1 MGLSISVSAAII
13 FIGTVIVFG
22 NLLGAYDNF
31 EQALVD
37 AQRDSGQRENAV
49 LHDRISITSVDLDD
63 RTISLVNEGTETIYV
78 TTLDLFLNGTL
89 SNDAIVSITVNDS
102 SNTRLWFPGETMVL
116 TVDGGLNETLIRVVD
131 GNGVAAYH

>member
-37 AQRDSGQRENAV
+37 AQRDSNERENGV
-49 LHDRISITSVDLDD
+49 LHDRISISSVDVDD
-63 RTISLVNEGTETIYV
+63 RTVSLANEGSETIHI
-78 TTLDLFLNGTL
+78 TSLDLFLNGTL
-89 SNDAIVSITVNDS
+89 SNDAIASMSVNGS
-102 SNTRLWFPGETMVL
+102 SNTKLWFPGETLVL
-116 TVDGGLNETLIRVVD
+116 TVDGRLNETLIRVVD

>member
-37 AQRDSGQRENAV
+37 AQRDSNVRENGV
-49 LHDRISITSVDLDD
+49 LHDRISISSVNVDD
-63 RTISLVNEGTETIYV
+63 RTVSLANEGSETIHI
-78 TTLDLFLNGTL
+78 TSLDLFLNGTL
-89 SNDAIVSITVNDS
+89 SNDAIASMSVNGS
-102 SNTRLWFPGETMVL
+102 SNTKLWFPGETLVL
-116 TVDGGLNETLIRVVD
+116 TVDSGLNETLIRVVD

>member
-22 NLLGAYDNF
+22 NLLGACDNF

-37 AQRDSGQRENAV
+37 AQRDSNERENGV
-49 LHDRISITSVDLDD
+49 LHDRISISSVDVDD
-63 RTISLVNEGTETIYV
+63 RTVSLANEGSETIHI
-78 TTLDLFLNGTL
+78 TSLDLFLNGTL
-89 SNDAIVSITVNDS
+89 SNDAIASMSVNGS
-102 SNTRLWFPGETMVL
+102 SNTKLWFPGETLVL
-116 TVDGGLNETLIRVVD
+116 TVDSGLNETLIRVVD